1 MGLTQTQPGNLMG
14 LESSPRPWGFSNI
27 LQVAPGLIHYSYPLY
42 IFFTLLK
49 TFISDKFQ
57 LFAALAAAIFAFA
70 AQYAVV
76 TAHGELMLLAAAVVG
91 ESFALH

>member
-1 MGLTQTQPGNLMG
+1 M
-14 LESSPRPWGFSNI
+14 
-27 LQVAPGLIHYSYPLY
+27 HYSYPLY
-42 IFFTLLK
+42 IFFSLLK

-76 TAHGELMLLAAAVVG
+76 AAHGGLMLLAAAAVR
-91 ESFALH
+91 ESFVLH